1 MTKRISKLHSYLLF
15 FAIAF
20 CSMFLLH
27 PTMVKAVTI
36 NVDDTADLINEGKNG
51 KTHSLV
57 GQYTLKETGAT
68 NYFQDGNGASAK
80 ITNTMKDND
89 SFSSVTKKI
98 KSEGKKL
105 QNSSTARIAASNK
118 KCTIEK
124 AYLVWECAVQTVTTK
139 ENDFNSATQKAA
151 NAAVYF
157 SKADGKV
164 KKVSATYASVD
175 NREVVKGQYMYSS
188 LCMYADVTDYV
199 TENGYGTYGVANI
212 PWESSGHEG
221 DKTYVSGGWGDG
233 HGGESFSAWQL
244 IVVENNPKEKVNAIA
259 VSVGSQFNRGWS
271 KNEWVNKER
280 STSVDFQGLKTK
292 SWVNSKTEINGK
304 VLCVAES
311 SIAIGKNS
319 YKNYLSR
326 LYDVANKKFYT
337 GKMTANDISDTFSI
351 TAKNEDAAY
360 GFGTTKITAKLKAES
375 LWKNKKGEQVLE
387 SELKDGQPA
396 DGWTELDAAWTTL
409 FVYGVSMEIAD
420 CDVTGDQTTTVS
432 SSSSATVSQT
442 LKVETDQE
450 NTGYYDGKLVVTL
463 DEALTPNGTATFTV
477 YDAYDKKTK
486 KYTYSGENTD
496 AIKWN
501 SKNHTLT
508 LTYYKNK
515 AGDKVTVLDNLANG
529 SYVSYSIPCKV
540 KANSGEKVFTNSFE
554 LTGKLFSQDS
564 KTGVSK
570 EQADGEST
578 AIPMYKLTVKMDKT
592 TMSKIVSK
600 NGKSSASGKLGTVNS
615 SSTASGNYYTAS
627 YDVTYNYYI
636 SAAPT
641 FKSGYEFSL
650 WEELNE
656 KDSTTKERKTSS
668 GYVNNTTY
676 AYERQMPAYNITLT
690 ITGVGEKYE
699 VRYYMNAP
707 ATIADTDTWS
717 VGDTFTLIGNSAKE
731 NGAKTYTGAQIKK
744 ICGKTSPYIYKTYRY
759 GNYYNASK
767 SSNIK
772 LDGYD
777 VVISGTHTKSGWWT
791 AASGGSYVDIDGA
804 ASGDNAGK
812 ICINSTWKG
821 YSKDGT
827 LSDGTK
833 GKIICLYAH
842 WEKRIFKVTLVKGT
856 GVEKVSGAGTYTV
869 GDKVKI
875 SVDLK
880 TGYHWQNWTGN
891 YASGTIAD
899 QVFTFTMPA
908 QDVTLTANAGINSY
922 IFHFDP
928 NTGTEVT
935 HIEDIEVTYDGQ
947 VTLPDATGC
956 YARYTLDG
964 QDITSQVISG
974 EIRLA
979 ADGRILTEDEEE
991 TETEEVEESDTET
1004 ADTNVEESDA
1014 EDIDMDTEEEDTGES
1029 DIKAADEDSEE
1040 TSSET
1045 VENQDDIV
1053 ESESSET
1060 IEDNDTPETD
1070 MEAVEGMES
1079 VDAESVEDTE
1089 LALETEQKA
1098 AEAPKKAYASVY
1110 TGWSLEEGK
1119 TNYTPQWGY
1128 GIQVDVAKI
1137 IDAAGMTDTDGATI
1151 TLYANWDDCPWIVAN
1166 DLYYTLEQAQSGFIT
1181 MDEILSHATASD
1193 REDGSPIL
1201 PGTNPSES
1209 DPELFTSFTIPDYLP
1224 ADFTQFTENG
1234 SCTENLTVTDSE
1246 GSTYAKQITVY
1257 IVDTTAKEISH
1268 TTRFIDEFY
1277 YNQPHE
1283 LGGLPEDSIWK
1294 TDADYAAALQETFSN
1309 LNNNTPQE
1317 RYGFTHETI
1326 LEMKQFIE
1334 ENGFANTKSE
1344 DALAR
1349 FYYRFMKP
1357 NEQ

>member
-27 PTMVKAVTI
+27 PTTVKAVTI
-36 NVDDTADLINEGKNG
+36 NVDDTTDLINEGTNG

-89 SFSSVTKKI
+89 IFSSVTKKI
-98 KSEGKKL
+98 DSDGKKL

-124 AYLVWECAVQTVTTK
+124 AYLVWECAVQTTTK
-139 ENDFNSATQKAA
+139 NKNEISAATQKAA

-175 NREVVKGQYMYSS
+175 NREVVKGQYMYSF

-221 DKTYVSGGWGDG
+221 DPNFVSGGWGNG

-280 STSVDFQGLKTK
+280 TTSVNFQGLKTK
-292 SWVNSKTEINGK
+292 SWINNKTEINGK
-304 VLCVAES
+304 VLCVAEP
-311 SIAIGKNS
+311 SIAVGWTS

-360 GFGTTKITAKLKAES
+360 GFGTTKITAKLKAEA

-387 SELKDGQPA
+387 SELKDGQST
-396 DGWTELDAAWTTL
+396 DGWQVLDAAWTTL
-409 FVYGVSMEIAD
+409 FVYGVSMEVAD
-420 CDVTGDQTTTVS
+420 CDVTGDQTTTVNS
-432 SSSSATVSQT
+432 STSATVSQT

-463 DEALTPNGTATFTV
+463 DEVLTPNGTATFTV
-477 YDAYDKKTK
+477 YDAYNKKTK

-508 LTYYKNK
+508 LTYYKDKN
-515 AGDKVTVLDNLANG
+515 GDTVDVINNRANG
-529 SYVSYSIPCKV
+529 STVSYSIPCKA

-570 EQADGEST
+570 VQADGDST
-578 AIPMYKLTVKMDKT
+578 AIPMYRLTVKMDKT
-592 TMSKIVSK
+592 TMSKVVSK

-656 KDSTTKERKTSS
+656 KDKTTTERKASS
-668 GYVNNTTY
+668 GYVNDTTY

-707 ATIADTDTWS
+707 VTIADTDKWT
-717 VGDTFTLIGNSAKE
+717 VGSSFTLIGNSAKE
-731 NGAKTYTGAQIKK
+731 TAAKTYTGAQIKK
-744 ICGKTSPYIYKTYRY
+744 ICGKTAPYIYKTYQY
-759 GNYYNASK
+759 GNYYSAAK
-767 SSNIK
+767 SSGITIK
-772 LDGYD
+772 GYAN
-777 VVISGTHTKSGWWT
+777 VIDGTHTKSGWWT

-821 YSKDGT
+821 YAKDGT

-842 WEKRIFKVTLVKGT
+842 WEKRIFKVTLVKGI

-875 SVDLK
+875 SADLK

-899 QVFTFTMPA
+899 QTFTFTMPA
-908 QDVTLTANAGINSY
+908 QDVTLTANAEINSY
-922 IFHFDP
+922 TLHFDP

-935 HIEDIEVTYDGQ
+935 HIDDIEVTYDGQ

-964 QDITSQVISG
+964 QDITAQMISG

-979 ADGRILTEDEEE
+979 ADGSKR
-991 TETEEVEESDTET
+991 
-1004 ADTNVEESDA
+1004 
-1014 EDIDMDTEEEDTGES
+1014 
-1029 DIKAADEDSEE
+1029 
-1040 TSSET
+1040 
-1045 VENQDDIV
+1045 
-1053 ESESSET
+1053 
-1060 IEDNDTPETD
+1060 
-1070 MEAVEGMES
+1070 
-1079 VDAESVEDTE
+1079 
-1089 LALETEQKA
+1089 
-1098 AEAPKKAYASVY
+1098 AYASVY
-1110 TGWSLEEGK
+1110 TGWSLEDSK
-1119 TNYTPQWGY
+1119 NNYTPQWGY

-1166 DLYYTLEQAQSGFIT
+1166 DLYYTLEQAQSGYIT

-1201 PGTNPSES
+1201 PGTNQAES
-1209 DPELFTSFTIPDYLP
+1209 DPELFTSFTIPDYSP
-1224 ADFTQFTENG
+1224 TDFTQFTENG

-1283 LGGLPEDSIWK
+1283 LGGLAEDSIWK
-1294 TDADYAAALQETFSN
+1294 TDADYAAALQEAFSN

>member
-27 PTMVKAVTI
+27 PTTVKAVTI
-36 NVDDTADLINEGKNG
+36 NVDDTTDLINEGSNG

-68 NYFQDGNGASAK
+68 NFSQDASGGSAK

-98 KSEGKKL
+98 DSDGKKL

-124 AYLVWECAVQTVTTK
+124 AYLVWECAVQTTTK
-139 ENDFNSATQKAA
+139 NKNEISTATQKAA

-164 KKVSATYASVD
+164 KKVTATYASID
-175 NREVVKGQYMYSS
+175 NREVVKGQYMYSF

-221 DKTYVSGGWGDG
+221 DPNFVSGGWGNG

-271 KNEWVNKER
+271 KDEWVNKER
-280 STSVDFQGLKTK
+280 TTSVNFQGLKTK

-304 VLCVAES
+304 VLCVAEP
-311 SIAIGKNS
+311 SIAVGWTS

-360 GFGTTKITAKLKAES
+360 GFGTTKITAKLKAEA
-375 LWKNKKGEQVLE
+375 LWKNKAGEQVLE
-387 SELKDGQPA
+387 SELKDGQST
-396 DGWTELDAAWTTL
+396 DGWQVLDAAWTTL
-409 FVYGVSMEIAD
+409 FVYGVSMEVAD
-420 CDVTGDQTTTVS
+420 CDVTGDQTTTVN

-450 NTGYYDGKLVVTL
+450 NTGDYDGKLVDTL
-463 DEALTPNGTATFTV
+463 DEALTPNGTTTFTV
-477 YDAYDKKTK
+477 YNAYNKKTK

-508 LTYYKNK
+508 LTYYT
-515 AGDKVTVLDNLANG
+515 DKDGNTVDVVDNRAKG
-529 SYVSYSIPCKV
+529 STVSYTIPCKV

-554 LTGKLFSQDS
+554 LTGKLYSQ
-564 KTGVSK
+564 KTQTGVSK
-570 EQADGEST
+570 TQIDGEST

-592 TMSKIVSK
+592 TMSKVVSK

-656 KDSTTKERKTSS
+656 KDSTTKERKASS
-668 GYVNNTTY
+668 GYVNDTTY

-707 ATIADTDTWS
+707 VTIADTDKWK
-717 VGDTFTLIGNSAKE
+717 VGESFTLIGNSAKE
-731 NGAKTYTGAQIKK
+731 TAAKTYTGAQIKK
-744 ICGKTSPYIYKTYRY
+744 ICGKASPYIYKTYRY

-821 YSKDGT
+821 YAKDGT

-842 WEKRIFKVTLVKGT
+842 WQKNRFKVTLVKGA
-856 GVEKVSGAGTYTV
+856 GVESVSGAGNYKV

-875 SVDLK
+875 SADLK
-880 TGYHWQNWTGN
+880 AGYHWQNWTGS

-899 QVFTFTMPA
+899 QTFTFTMPA
-908 QDVTLTANAGINSY
+908 QDVTLTANAAINSY
-922 IFHFDP
+922 TLHFDP

-935 HIEDIEVTYDGQ
+935 HIDDIEVTYDGQ

-964 QDITSQVISG
+964 QDITSQVVNG

-1029 DIKAADEDSEE
+1029 
-1040 TSSET
+1040 
-1045 VENQDDIV
+1045 
-1053 ESESSET
+1053 ESSET
-1060 IEDNDTPETD
+1060 IEDNDVSEAD
-1070 MEAVEGMES
+1070 MEAVEGTES
-1079 VDAESVEDTE
+1079 VDVESVEDTE
-1089 LALETEQKA
+1089 LALETEQRA
-1098 AEAPKKAYASVY
+1098 VEATKKAYASVY
-1110 TGWSLEEGK
+1110 TGWSLEDSK
-1119 TNYTPQWGY
+1119 NNYTPQWGY

-1137 IDAAGMTDTDGATI
+1137 IDAAGMTGTDGATI

-1166 DLYYTLEQAQSGFIT
+1166 DLYYTLEQAQSGYIT

-1201 PGTNPSES
+1201 PGTNQAES
-1209 DPELFTSFTIPDYLP
+1209 DPELFTSFTIPDYSP
-1224 ADFTQFTENG
+1224 TDFTQFTGNG

-1268 TTRFIDEFY
+1268 TMRFIDEFY
-1277 YNQPHE
+1277 YNQPYE
-1283 LGGLPEDSIWK
+1283 LGGLAEDSIWK
-1294 TDADYAAALQETFSN
+1294 TDADYAAALQEAFSN
-1309 LNNNTPQE
+1309 LNKNTPQE
-1317 RYGFTHETI
+1317 RYVFTHETI

-1349 FYYRFMKP
+1349 FYYRFMEP

>member
-1 MTKRISKLHSYLLF
+1 MTKEMSKLHCCLLL

-20 CSMFLLH
+20 CSLILVH
-27 PTMVKAVTI
+27 PVTVKAVTI
-36 NVDDTADLINEGKNG
+36 NVNDTTNLINEGANG

-57 GQYTLKETGAT
+57 GQYTLKEIGAT
-68 NYFQDGNGASAK
+68 NFSQDANGGSAK
-80 ITNTMKDND
+80 IINTMKGND

-98 KSEGKKL
+98 DSDKKTL
-105 QNSSTARIAASNK
+105 QNSSTAKLTATNK

-124 AYLVWECAVQTVTTK
+124 AYLVWECAVQTTTK
-139 ENDFNSATQKAA
+139 NKNEISAATQKAA

-175 NREVVKGQYMYSS
+175 NREVVKGQYMYSF

-233 HGGESFSAWQL
+233 HGGESFSVWQL

-271 KNEWVNKER
+271 KDEWVNKER
-280 STSVDFQGLKTK
+280 TTSVDFQGLKTK

-304 VLCVAES
+304 VICVAEP
-311 SIAIGKNS
+311 SIAIGWTS

-326 LYDVANKKFYT
+326 LYDSKSNKFYT
-337 GKMTANDISDTFSI
+337 GKMTANDISDTLSI

-360 GFGTTKITAKLKAES
+360 GFGTTKITAKLKAEA

-387 SELKDGQPA
+387 SELKDGQST

-409 FVYGVSMEIAD
+409 FVYGISMEIAD
-420 CDVTGDQTTTVS
+420 CDVTGDQTTTVTS
-432 SSSSATVSQT
+432 STDATVAGKLT
-442 LKVETDQE
+442 VETDQ
-450 NTGYYDGKLVVTL
+450 NATGYYDGKLVVTL
-463 DEALTPNGTATFTV
+463 DDALTPTEGTLFTV
-477 YDAYDKKTK
+477 YDAKNKITD
-486 KYTYSGENTD
+486 KYTYSGKNTD
-496 AIKWN
+496 ALKWD
-501 SKNHTLT
+501 SANHTLT

-515 AGDKVTVLDNLANG
+515 SGKKVAVLDNLANN

-540 KANSGEKVFTNSFE
+540 AANSGKTTFANSFE
-554 LTGKLFSQDS
+554 LMADLYSQGS

-570 EQADGEST
+570 TQADGEST
-578 AIPMYKLTVKMDKT
+578 AIPMYRLIVKMDKT

-615 SSTASGNYYTAS
+615 SSTVSGNYYTAS

-668 GYVNNTTY
+668 GYVNDTTY

-707 ATIADTDTWS
+707 VTIADTDKWK
-717 VGDTFTLIGNSAKE
+717 VGESFTLIGNSAKE
-731 NGAKTYTGAQIKK
+731 TAAKTYTGAQIKK
-744 ICGKTSPYIYKTYRY
+744 ICGKTAPYIYKTYQF
-759 GNYYNASK
+759 GNYYSASK
-767 SSNIK
+767 SSGITIK
-772 LDGYD
+772 GYEN
-777 VVISGTHTKSGWWT
+777 VIDGTHTKDGWWT

-812 ICINSTWKG
+812 IQIDAAWKKLA
-821 YSKDGT
+821 KDGT

-875 SVDLK
+875 SADLK
-880 TGYHWQNWTGN
+880 TGYHWQNWTGS
-891 YASGTIAD
+891 YSSGTIAD
-899 QVFTFTMPA
+899 QTFTFTMPA
-908 QDVTLTANAGINSY
+908 QDVTLTANAEINSY
-922 IFHFDP
+922 TLHFDP
-928 NTGTEVT
+928 NMGTEVT
-935 HIEDIEVTYDGQ
+935 HIDDIEVTYDGQ
-947 VTLPDATGC
+947 VTLPDATEC

-979 ADGRILTEDEEE
+979 ADGRVLTDEEE
-991 TETEEVEESDTET
+991 TETEETENETTDAEIEATETVDTEIEGT
-1004 ADTNVEESDA
+1004 DNETV
-1014 EDIDMDTEEEDTGES
+1014 DTE
-1029 DIKAADEDSEE
+1029 I
-1040 TSSET
+1040 
-1045 VENQDDIV
+1045 
-1053 ESESSET
+1053 
-1060 IEDNDTPETD
+1060 
-1070 MEAVEGMES
+1070 
-1079 VDAESVEDTE
+1079 EDTE
-1089 LALETEQKA
+1089 IVDTEIEDDTELELETEQKA
-1098 AEAPKKAYASVY
+1098 AGVMKNAYASVY
-1110 TGWSLEEGK
+1110 TGWSLEDGR
-1119 TNYTPQWGY
+1119 TNYAPQWGY

-1137 IDAAGMTDTDGATI
+1137 IVAAGMTDTDGATI

-1166 DLYYTLEQAQSGFIT
+1166 DLYYTLDQAQSGYIT
-1181 MDEILSHATASD
+1181 VEEILSHATASD

-1201 PGTNPSES
+1201 PGTNPALNNP
-1209 DPELFTSFTIPDYLP
+1209 DVFTAFVIPDYSP
-1224 ADFTQFTENG
+1224 TDFTQFTHEG
-1234 SCTENLTVTDSE
+1234 SCTENLTVTDSA

-1257 IVDTTAKEISH
+1257 VVDTTPVAVKSEG
-1268 TTRFIDEFY
+1268 TTRFINEYY
-1277 YNQPHE
+1277 YNQPYE
-1283 LGGLPEDSIWK
+1283 YGGLEDDSIWK
-1294 TDADYAAALQETFSN
+1294 TDAEYVAAIQEAFSN
-1309 LNNNTPQE
+1309 LNNDTPE
-1317 RYGFTHETI
+1317 ESYYFTHETV

-1334 ENGFANTKSE
+1334 ENGFGNLQSA
-1344 DALAR
+1344 DALTR
-1349 FYYRFMKP
+1349 FYNEFMAP
-1357 NEQ
+1357 NKQ